1 MGMCSIYVILTTHSS
16 HLYLMWDFTHTYN
29 PTIDIKYNCIYK
41 VFLKKK
47 LGKLF
52 FLIIKK
58 KKKKLG
64 T

>member
-1 MGMCSIYVILTTHSS
+1 
-16 HLYLMWDFTHTYN
+16 MWDFTHTCN

-47 LGKLF
+47 VTKTF
-52 FLIIKK
+52 FFNYQK